1 MFVKDGKY
9 PTLYDESTD
18 LFFPLHDDFKVNG
31 FAVNKLFED
40 VLNMKNARE
49 YYSKPEVKRGKY
61 DLIIE
66 KKESEDEEDRSSQ
79 AQKDVS
85 FSDTS
90 QLIISPEKDVDKK
103 METSKADNVNDTQF
117 KSTINESQL
126 KSKLSESQVR
136 YNVISNDAFKEGTK
150 NNYKFMK
157 KYFDQYVNRTHKKK
171 KGEVYDASGVER
183 KIGPSTKGGIRHKG
197 ARGVIVG

>member
-1 MFVKDGKY
+1 MERQKCIFWLLDQMMGLKKLRDFYYDSSNREDMFVNDSKY
-9 PTLYDESTD
+9 PTLYYESTD

-49 YYSKPEVKRGKY
+49 YYSKPEVKKGKY

-66 KKESEDEEDRSSQ
+66 NEKDKSEDEEDFISSR
-79 AQKDVS
+79 AKNDVS
-85 FSDTS
+85 ISNTS
-90 QLIISPEKDVDKK
+90 QLFESPEKDVDKK

-126 KSKLSESQVR
+126 KSKLSESQIR
-136 YNVISNDAFKEGTK
+136 YNVVSNDAFKEGTK
-150 NNYKFMK
+150 NNY
-157 KYFDQYVNRTHKKK
+157 
-171 KGEVYDASGVER
+171 
-183 KIGPSTKGGIRHKG
+183 
-197 ARGVIVG
+197 